1 VAGHPSLNLEPRVRS
16 LLNRLAAFFSSRGI
30 EAYATGGFL
39 RDALMGRPVRD
50 IDISARGDPLALA
63 GGLAA
68 EAGGHW
74 FPLDEERRLARV
86 QLTQERLHI
95 DLQPLRGDIQAD
107 LRGRDYTID
116 AMASPMGAV
125 AAGQLQIIDPT
136 GGLADLEAGVLRAVS
151 EAALRDDPL
160 RLLRGPR
167 IAAQLGFRM
176 EAQTQEMIRRHA
188 PLLARAAAERQRDEL
203 RYILATPRAGQALR
217 LVDALGL
224 LAYLLPELEPARG
237 AEQPKEHYWD
247 VLGHS
252 LATVEYLDVL
262 LSEAEPEAV
271 PGRVLW
277 QALWSELAWWQEG
290 ADYFREEVVPWMS
303 RAALLKLG
311 GLLHDVG
318 KPATR
323 STDETGRMRFFG
335 HQHVGADIAAAA
347 LRRLRF
353 SSREVAMVR
362 AMVAAHLRPVQMA
375 QQGPPTRRAIYRF
388 FRDTGEAGIET
399 LFLSLA
405 DHLATVGPRLNEA
418 GWRRH
423 VALTSYILEKRLREA
438 DVVAPPKLLKG
449 EEVMAALGLPPG
461 PLVGQLLEAVREAQ
475 AAGEI
480 STREEALALARRL
493 AAGAR
498 AIEDPGRR
506 T

>member
-1 VAGHPSLNLEPRVRS
+1 
-16 LLNRLAAFFSSRGI
+16 
-30 EAYATGGFL
+30 
-39 RDALMGRPVRD
+39 
-50 IDISARGDPLALA
+50 
-63 GGLAA
+63 
-68 EAGGHW
+68 
-74 FPLDEERRLARV
+74 
-86 QLTQERLHI
+86 
-95 DLQPLRGDIQAD
+95 
-107 LRGRDYTID
+107 
-116 AMASPMGAV
+116 
-125 AAGQLQIIDPT
+125 
-136 GGLADLEAGVLRAVS
+136 
-151 EAALRDDPL
+151 
-160 RLLRGPR
+160 
-167 IAAQLGFRM
+167 
-176 EAQTQEMIRRHA
+176 
-188 PLLARAAAERQRDEL
+188 
-203 RYILATPRAGQALR
+203 
-217 LVDALGL
+217 VDSLGL

-252 LATVEYLDVL
+252 LAAVEYLDVL
-262 LSEAEPEAV
+262 LSEAEPEAM

>member
-1 VAGHPSLNLEPRVRS
+1 MAGSRSLHLEPHVRS
-16 LLNRLAAFFSSRGI
+16 VVVDLASFFASRGI
-30 EAYATGGFL
+30 EAYATGGFM

-50 IDISARGDPLALA
+50 IDVSVQGDPLALA
-63 GGLAA
+63 EELAA
-68 EAGGHW
+68 QVGGHW

-86 QLTQERLHI
+86 QLAETRLYI
-95 DLQPLRGDIQAD
+95 DLQPLRGDIEAD

-116 AMASPMGAV
+116 AMASPIEAV
-125 AAGQLQIIDPT
+125 ASGRPQIIDPAR
-136 GGLADLEAGVLRAVS
+136 GLADLEAGVVRAVS
-151 EAALRDDPL
+151 EEAMREDPL

-167 IAAQLGFRM
+167 IAAQLGFRI
-176 EAQTQEMIRRHA
+176 EAQTEEMVRRLA
-188 PLLARAAAERQRDEL
+188 PLLTLAAAERQRDEL
-203 RYILATPRAGQALR
+203 RHVLAAPQSGQGLR
-217 LVDALGL
+217 LIDQLGL
-224 LAYLLPELEPARG
+224 LACLLPELEPARG

-252 LATVEYLDVL
+252 LATVEFLDVL
-262 LSEAEPEAV
+262 LSEAEPEDKA
-271 PGRVLW
+271 GKRLW
-277 QALWSELAWWQEG
+277 RGLWSELAWWNQGG
-290 ADYFREEVVPWMS
+290 AYFREEVVPGTS

-311 GLLHDVG
+311 GLLHDIG

-323 STDETGRMRFFG
+323 SIDETGRMRFFG
-335 HQHVGADIAAAA
+335 HQHVGADVAAGA

-353 SSREVAMVR
+353 SAREVAMVR

-423 VALTSYILEKRLREA
+423 VALTSYILEKRFRDA
-438 DVVAPPKLLKG
+438 DVVSPPKLLRG
-449 EEVMAALGLPPG
+449 DEVMAALGVPPG

-493 AAGAR
+493 AAR
-498 AIEDPGRR
+498 APASEDAGGEP
-506 T
+506 